1 MHVCIILH
9 THLVFRLYAWINTYI
24 YIYIYVSDYM
34 HTYIPLSYVC
44 MCTYIFIHWCLITF
58 LSDLQN
64 ARRHLSA
71 FKAASKH
78 TTTCIPNSSCT
89 KSSNTSGEHTEKS
102 ALSVL
107 MSHTYLSICSAN
119 ISLGTQAKTCFETK
133 KKKRTHRKDC
143 PIYPDVPYLSI
154 HL

>member
-1 MHVCIILH
+1 MDKYIH
-9 THLVFRLYAWINTYI
+9 I
-24 YIYIYVSDYM
+24 YIYIRIRLYAYI
-34 HTYIPLSYVC
+34 HTFILC

-133 KKKRTHRKDC
+133 KKRTAQKRLPYLPRC
-143 PIYPDVPYLSI
+143 PIPIYPSVASRP
-154 HL
+154 

>member
-9 THLVFRLYAWINTYI
+9 THLVFRLYACINTYI
-24 YIYIYVSDYM
+24 YIYIRIRLYAYI
-34 HTYIPLSYVC
+34 HTFILC

-58 LSDLQN
+58 VSDLQN

-102 ALSVL
+102 AISVL

-133 KKKRTHRKDC
+133 NKENAQKRL
-143 PIYPDVPYLSI
+143 PYLP
-154 HL
+154 

>member
-1 MHVCIILH
+1 MYNITHSSCIQIICMDKYIH
-9 THLVFRLYAWINTYI
+9 I
-24 YIYIYVSDYM
+24 YIYIRIRLYAYI
-34 HTYIPLSYVC
+34 HTFILC

-102 ALSVL
+102 AISVL

-133 KKKRTHRKDC
+133 TKRERTEKIALSTLMSHT
-143 PIYPDVPYLSI
+143 YLSI
-154 HL
+154 CSL